1 MNNVNLIGRLTSDPR
16 IITTRTGKKV
26 AHFSIAINGASSTVF
41 VQITA
46 WSPVCNTVESYV
58 KKGQN
63 VGISGRL
70 STSSNGGLEV
80 IANAVHLI
88 ENRGTNQN
96 VSDSYREDDDD
107 LDFPD

>member
-1 MNNVNLIGRLTSDPR
+1 MNNVNLIGRLTADPKV
-16 IITTRTGKKV
+16 ITTKTGKKV
-26 AHFSIAINGASSTVF
+26 AHFNIAINGTGTTVF
-41 VQITA
+41 VPITA
-46 WSPVCNTVESYV
+46 WSPVCDTVQKYV
-58 KKGQN
+58 RKGQN

-88 ENRGTNQN
+88 ETRPTTGKEPSSN
-96 VSDSYREDDDD
+96 EDYD